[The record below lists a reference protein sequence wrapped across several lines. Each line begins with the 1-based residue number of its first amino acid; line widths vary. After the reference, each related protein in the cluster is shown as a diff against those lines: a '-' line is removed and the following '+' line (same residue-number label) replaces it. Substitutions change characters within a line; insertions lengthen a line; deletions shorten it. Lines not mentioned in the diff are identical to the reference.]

1 MDQLFAGQIVHCKS
15 IDDFEIL
22 TNGFLAVRAGKVLII
37 LNHFSVIKLTFNVF
51 IFITQIIKVGQI
63 SELEQWQAAT
73 PDFTTPINQLSATQF
88 LIPGFIDCHI
98 HAPQMPNIGVG
109 LDMELLDWLKEYTF
123 PMESQYKDTD
133 YAKHV
138 YEKVVVSS

>member
-15 IDDFEIL
+15 FDDFEIF
-22 TNGFLAVRAGKVLII
+22 TDGFLAVRAGKVLLLHHLSSKVDNPI
-37 LNHFSVIKLTFNVF
+37 TFCA
-51 IFITQIIKVGQI
+51 QIIKVGQL
-63 SELEQWQAAT
+63 SELEQWQTET
-73 PDFTTPINQLSATQF
+73 PDFTTAINQLSATQF

-98 HAPQMPNIGVG
+98 HAPQMPNIGLG

-123 PMESQYKDTD
+123 PMESQYKDTE

-138 YEKVVVSS
+138 YEKVVVSCF